1 MVSRRDFLAGSVAL
15 VGGAAVVR
23 PSLASAWQQAAQQPP
38 PPQPAP
44 LTPVFTELRR
54 NVGFF
59 TGRGGTIGYLID
71 PAAVVVVDSGYPDAA
86 KLCLDGLNERSKN
99 RAINLLINTHHHDDH
114 TLGNIVFKPSVKKML
129 AHAQAV
135 ELMKTRP
142 GRGAAPSEVAI
153 PAATFTD
160 VMREQVGGESIRV
173 KYYGRGHT
181 SGDAVITFERAN
193 VAHMGDLMFNRRQAI
208 VDPPAGASLK
218 NWVTVLEKAAADHAN
233 DTIYIFGHAGPN
245 QPVTGSK
252 ADLMVFRDFLTA
264 LLTFVQGEIKSGK
277 TKDQI
282 IAIRT
287 PVPGFDSHGPLA
299 AAVLTAAYD
308 ELTAG

>member
-1 MVSRRDFLAGSVAL
+1 MFSRRDFLAGSVAL

-23 PSLASAWQQAAQQPP
+23 PSLAAAWQQAAQQPP

-44 LTPVFTELRR
+44 VTPVFTELRR

-59 TGRGGTIGYLID
+59 TARGGTIGYLID
-71 PAAVVVVDSGYPDAA
+71 PAAVVVVDSQYPDTA

-114 TLGNIVFKPSVKKML
+114 TLGNAVFKPSAKKVL

-142 GRGAAPSEVAI
+142 GRGAAPSEVVL
-153 PAATFTD
+153 PTATFTD
-160 VMREQVGGESIRV
+160 VWREQAGGEWIRV

-233 DTIYIFGHAGPN
+233 DTIYIFGHAGTN
-245 QPVTGSK
+245 QPVTGSR

-287 PVPGFDSHGPLA
+287 PVPGFDSHGPLGA
-299 AAVLTAAYD
+299 PLLTAAYD
-308 ELTAG
+308 ELAAG